1 MQTDDELDIVRF
13 ALALHLRIDPDEVQV
28 EHRLKADLSLE
39 TLDLVLVALRLEE
52 LDETNEFPVAEL
64 AWCQTVGDL
73 VAVVGAWCRMTPGD
87 RISTLPP
94 PRLESS
100 IRLVGEAACG
110 DAPHAEV
117 SIACGDRLSWQ

>member
-13 ALALHLRIDPDEVQV
+13 ALALHLRIDPDDVHERQ
-28 EHRLKADLSLE
+28 RLKADLSLE
-39 TLDLVLVALRLEE
+39 RLDLVLVALRLEE
-52 LDETNEFPVAEL
+52 LDDTNEFPVAEL
-64 AWCQTVGDL
+64 AWCETVADL
-73 VAVVGAWCRMTPGD
+73 VAVVGSWCRMHPGD

-100 IRLVGEAACG
+100 IRLVGDPACG
-110 DAPHAEV
+110 DASHAEV